1 MPTPER
7 RGEQRENK
15 DYNTHLPKSNLLG
28 KGCAKGYMN
37 LALEAPTGLQSI
49 KNAIFNY
56 YFQSFIFWGQ
66 GLSITRSHKYS

>member
-49 KNAIFNY
+49 KNAIF
-56 YFQSFIFWGQ
+56 
-66 GLSITRSHKYS
+66 